1 MNKKIAFVYDAIWPY
16 IKGGGE
22 KRYYEIAKRLAIKGH
37 EVHLYGMKLWDGSDV
52 ICKEGIYLHGICPS
66 KPLYTKDGRR
76 SIWQAICFGINCL
89 KLVKEDFDIIDCCGF
104 PYFSLFT
111 CKLVCLL
118 KGKKLNSTWH
128 EVWGKDYWKSY
139 LGSLWIFG
147 YVVEKLA
154 VKIPDKIIA
163 VSPAT
168 ALRIRNE
175 LGYIGTIVTIPNG
188 VNLEEIKSIK
198 PSRVKSDIVYAGRL
212 LDFKNVDL
220 LIKAVGLIKNQL
232 PRIKC
237 LIIGDG
243 PEKTKLLELSNKLKL
258 EKNIQFTGF
267 LPKHEDVY
275 ALIKSSKVFVLP
287 STREGFGIVVIEA
300 NACGIPVITINCK
313 GNAAKDL
320 IEEGKNGYVCD
331 LNGKEMTNRISDVFE
346 KDMDDKTKQICVNSA
361 KKYDWGEIVNNI
373 EEVYLK

>member
-1 MNKKIAFVYDAIWPY
+1 MTKIAFVYDAIYPY

-37 EVHLYGMKLWDGSDV
+37 EVHLYGMKLWDGPNV
-52 ICKEGIYLHGICPS
+52 TQKEEIYLHGICPS

-76 SIWQAICFGINCL
+76 SILQAICFGINCL
-89 KLVKEDFDIIDCCGF
+89 KLIKEDFDVIDCCGF

-168 ALRIRNE
+168 AFRIKNE
-175 LGYIGTIVTIPNG
+175 LGYIGPILTVPNG

-243 PEKTKLLELSNKLKL
+243 PEKNKLLELSNKLKL
-258 EKNIQFTGF
+258 EQNVQFTGF

-287 STREGFGIVVIEA
+287 SIREGFGIVVIEA
-300 NACGIPVITINCK
+300 NACGIPVTTVNNK
-313 GNAAKDL
+313 DNAAKDL
-320 IEEGKNGYVCD
+320 VIEGKNGFICQLDEEKITKRIIWILKNNLSRKMKKTCMD
-331 LNGKEMTNRISDVFE
+331 LTN
-346 KDMDDKTKQICVNSA
+346 
-361 KKYDWGEIVNNI
+361 KYDWDKISNGI